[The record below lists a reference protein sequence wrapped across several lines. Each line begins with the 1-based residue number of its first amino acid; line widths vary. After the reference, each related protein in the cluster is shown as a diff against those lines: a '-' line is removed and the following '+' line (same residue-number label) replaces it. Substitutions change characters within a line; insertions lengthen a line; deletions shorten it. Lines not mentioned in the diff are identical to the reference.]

1 MVLLHTILTTKV
13 TSTTGVDVATTVV
26 VFSKVKAAED
36 STNAINNN
44 VVIMDHNRPNA
55 ATSGHMVRVVTPVI
69 CATRPWTVISVM
81 PPLPIEWEET
91 TKDFDGVGA

>member
-1 MVLLHTILTTKV
+1 MATI
-13 TSTTGVDVATTVV
+13 VV
-26 VFSKVKAAED
+26 VFNKVEAAED

-44 VVIMDHNRPNA
+44 VVIMAHNKPNA
-55 ATSGHMVRVVTPVI
+55 ATAGRMVRVVTPVI
-69 CATRPWTVISVM
+69 CASRPWRVISVM